1 MRAFIQCNKDMEP
14 MNPNVYNAYYG
25 FKEMGI
31 ECVKFNA
38 YEQLDENYH
47 SIGDVISGGI
57 GMIRRRLEHFGIFVE
72 DYDYPAELKPFLG
85 RNVWSSTINTI
96 SNHSEMWPVFVKSK
110 EQKKLTGK
118 VIRNITDLV
127 GCGIAGEDYEVFCS
141 DPVNMLAEWRIFVRY
156 GKVLDA
162 KLYRG
167 DWTKHYDPE
176 VVQNAIE
183 QFDTAP
189 NAYGIDFA
197 VTDKDETILIEV
209 NDGFAL
215 GCYGMAYWNYAK
227 FLITRWAQMTNTL
240 DEYWYI

>member
-31 ECVKFNA
+31 ECVFFNS

-47 SIGDVISGGI
+47 TLSDVISGGI
-57 GMIRRRLEHFGIFVE
+57 GMIKKRLEHFGIYVE
-72 DYDYPAELKPFLG
+72 DYDYPEELKKYLG
-85 RNVWSSTINTI
+85 RKVWKSTMNNIRDNQ
-96 SNHSEMWPVFVKSK
+96 NLWPVFVKST

-118 VIRNITDLV
+118 VISKISDLV
-127 GCGIAGEDYEVFCS
+127 GCGISGEDYPVFCS
-141 DPVNMLAEWRIFVRY
+141 EPVNMLAEWRIFVRY

-162 KLYRG
+162 KLYKG
-167 DWTKHYDPE
+167 DWTQHYDPE
-176 VVQNAIE
+176 VVQNAIND
-183 QFDTAP
+183 FISAP
-189 NAYGIDFA
+189 DAYGIDFA
-197 VTDKDETILIEV
+197 VTDKGETILIEV

-215 GCYGMAYWNYAK
+215 GCYGMAYWNYSK
-227 FLITRWAQMTNTL
+227 FLITRWAQITNTL